1 MHTGLQSA
9 AALMPQL
16 RKVAEGKRVR
26 ACASVCEHVCVM
38 VTSHDPARVDRSD
51 SPGVAYLQ
59 CKLRYGQADYAHFEV
74 SVT

>member
-1 MHTGLQSA
+1 MCAHRPSVSCCPHAPA
-9 AALMPQL
+9 A
-16 RKVAEGKRVR
+16 RSSRRE

-38 VTSHDPARVDRSD
+38 VTSHDPSRVDRSD

-59 CKLRYGQADYAHFEV
+59 CKLRYGQADYTHFEV